1 MPWKNTDQLSE
12 QRKFIIAWQGE
23 ALTPFSELCRR
34 FGISRKSGYKRVS
47 RFNEF
52 GLSGIG
58 DLSSAPG
65 SHPNRTPAEVVEML
79 VRAKRSHMMLGPK
92 KLLVL
97 LAAAHPEV
105 EFPVASTA
113 SNILKANGL
122 VIPRRPSR
130 KSAPWAEPFSD
141 ARRPNDIWCADFKG
155 WFLTGDGVRCNP
167 LTISDAASRYL
178 IKCTGLR
185 RPNYEQ
191 VRPIFELAFREFG
204 LPLAMRTDNGTP
216 FASTA
221 LGGLSRLS
229 VYWIKLGITP
239 ERIRPGHPE
248 ENGRHERMHRTL
260 GEAVASPPKASMG
273 AQQGAFDW
281 FFVYYNEVRPHEALG
296 QKTPAS
302 VYYRSERNYPSRIDE
317 PEYQEGVTVRRVR
330 TNGEIKWKG
339 GKVFLSEALVGEPVG
354 LKQISERLWTIYYG
368 PLEIGLLDESI
379 MKTIKT
385 PVKVL
390 PRCPD

>member
-97 LAAAHPEV
+97 LAAAHPEF
-105 EFPVASTA
+105 EFPAASTA

-122 VIPRRPSR
+122 VIPRRRSR